1 MYCIFTEKREFYF
14 IEIKRNGNLVTIHDG
29 DILYLNPRDIIK
41 IEKISTGICL
51 QRGVSLFC
59 EGIDIKPLLK
69 EELPIWTLL
78 PSKDILK
85 DYRYKIQIKK
95 GEFILGEFTI
105 DIRPTEEDI
114 LERLRTIIG
123 REKRLSFLKR
133 AKSLFP
139 KSEKITDA
147 LISEYERQSRW
158 KEAISLLKRKIK
170 RAPNKEDLLRIIRC
184 LQITGDK
191 DQVTVYLRKLISLEP
206 ENPVFRIRLADLYVE
221 LKRYRKAAIQYEK
234 ALKVLKGDEN
244 RFILYRNLGYLY
256 RKLKEVDKAIKWL
269 IEASKISK
277 EPEIYYVL
285 SRLYEEKG
293 DKRRA
298 SEYLSKVISLKPKD
312 LDSRIKMATLL
323 YQLGRLKEAKGHLR
337 FVLRHRSD
345 DLDALVML
353 SKIAEKE
360 GNKGELRSIY
370 EKILKVDPKN
380 ENVIHNLAIL
390 YYEMGSYGK
399 CIKYLQTLIR
409 LHPKSFQYHMLLF
422 NSYRR
427 LKQDS
432 KAYKVAIKL
441 IKLRPKDKRI
451 YPFIFEYL
459 KKRARYRE
467 LVNIFKN
474 AVKYNPKDIQLRR
487 FLAYSFIKTDNLGAA
502 KRELEFILKLRPKE
516 KETLYQLA
524 ILEEKLG
531 NIDKAIS
538 LISKAFDID
547 KKDVRILKSYK
558 RLLWERAKQRE
569 KAGDYR
575 GAKSDYEK
583 IMRLWPEEKEAEEG
597 YLRMRLKE
605 LEIR

>member
-51 QRGVSLFC
+51 QRGVGLFC

-78 PSKDILK
+78 PSKDILQ

-158 KEAISLLKRKIK
+158 KEAISLLKKKIK

-191 DQVTVYLRKLISLEP
+191 DQVTVYLRKLISIEP

-256 RKLKEVDKAIKWL
+256 RKLKKVDKAIKCL

-285 SRLYEEKG
+285 SQLYEEKG

-312 LDSRIKMATLL
+312 LDSRIKIATLL

-360 GNKGELRSIY
+360 GNKEELRSIY

-409 LHPKSFQYHMLLF
+409 IHPKSFQYHMLLF

-432 KAYKVAIKL
+432 KAYKVAKKL

-451 YPFIFEYL
+451 YLFIFEYL
-459 KKRARYRE
+459 KKKARYRE

-487 FLAYSFIKTDNLGAA
+487 FLAYSFIKTDNLRAA

-531 NIDKAIS
+531 NMDKAIS
-538 LISKAFDID
+538 LISKAYGID
-547 KKDVRILKSYK
+547 KKDVQIQKSYK
-558 RLLWERAKQRE
+558 RLLWERAKKRE
-569 KAGDYR
+569 SGGDYR